1 VAVGHRVVSG
11 ECDLADGVATAD
23 LAPGL
28 GVPGWRGGL
37 AYDRPRRPRRT
48 GAAAHPRLPRWPS
61 RAGHHGPPGTSGS
74 RRATRIATSPS
85 KTWMRACS
93 STGTTRA
100 AGSTGPPDATPAP
113 SPTGPGR
120 RRGASRP
127 GVGLRVPHPA
137 AAADRRPR
145 GVLQRAGRRERR
157 RRAPA
162 AADDALLPIGA
173 VAHSGSARRELVLGD
188 RVLEVV
194 RERVRA
200 PRPDVGED
208 RVVEALLELR
218 AHRLAVGDRQQHR

>member
-1 VAVGHRVVSG
+1 VAVGHRVASG
-11 ECDLADGVATAD
+11 EGDLADGVAAAE

-28 GVPGWRGGL
+28 GVPGWLGGL

-48 GAAAHPRLPRWPS
+48 GAAAHPRLLRVAKPCWTPRAARYLWE
-61 RAGHHGPPGTSGS
+61 
-74 RRATRIATSPS
+74 SPS
-85 KTWMRACS
+85 YPHYNVPIEDVDVRVLVDGDHARRRQH
-93 STGTTRA
+93 GTTRRHA
-100 AGSTGPPDATPAP
+100 CTSAYWPGSATRCIPTWRGPTS
-113 SPTGPGR
+113 SPPG
-120 RRGASRP
+120 SC
-127 GVGLRVPHPA
+127 
-137 AAADRRPR
+137 ADRRPR